1 MRGYID
7 KIVLEGLPVSGG
19 IGIGRL
25 MCIKE
30 ISYDVNTQLIDEA
43 EVESQIT
50 NLEVAICKTF
60 IEIYDLK
67 DGFKGLLSEE
77 ENRIFEFYN
86 EILDDSY
93 FFEEIKNT
101 IRHDKYHADNAIYT
115 CIQKYIDCIQGSDN
129 EYVKYR
135 IFDLNDVRKRL
146 IKNVYGHSEVNY
158 EEINASHIVAV
169 RELNPIIAG
178 VLSKKEVRGVVA
190 QEGAGYFT
198 HASIILKSVGIP
210 NLGNVD
216 FKELI
221 QHQDKD
227 VIIDCNKGIMI
238 VNPDNSQIFCY
249 SEKLRGKADIKNID
263 NFEPAVT
270 MDGYKISLYASIS
283 SLKEFN
289 IAKRTNFDGIG
300 LVRTESIFI
309 NYNKVPD
316 EKRQFAIYSK
326 MAKTMKNRMLVLRT
340 VDIGGDKVP
349 GSLDFYKA
357 PSERTTRGIK
367 RSLEHKNEL
376 TLQMRSIIRAN
387 CYGNIGITF
396 PMVNNADEIREI
408 KEIIKGIENETR
420 AENNGVNSR
429 IKIGAF
435 IETISAVEDIENI
448 IKEVDFINIGTNDLL
463 HQFCGLNRKC
473 STVLKDNY
481 LDPEFIKIVKICVE
495 CAKKNS
501 KHVVLCGEMASDPMS
516 VVVLIGLGVKDL
528 SITLGAFYDIYEII
542 RKTNCEQAAKITG
555 KVVRSK
561 SMEEVKKMLS
571 DCLRSF
577 EKIH

>member
-1 MRGYID
+1 MRGYMD

-25 MCIKE
+25 ICIKE
-30 ISYDVNTQLIDEA
+30 INYEANTQLIDEA
-43 EVESQIT
+43 GVESQIT
-50 NLEVAICKTF
+50 DLEVAICKTF

-101 IRHDKYHADNAIYT
+101 IRNEKYHADNAIYT
-115 CIQKYIDCIQGSDN
+115 CIQKYIDCIQDSDN

-158 EEINASHIVAV
+158 EEIDSSHIVAV
-169 RELNPIIAG
+169 KELNPIIAG

-198 HASIILKSVGIP
+198 HASIILKSVEIP
-210 NLGNVD
+210 TLGNIN

-221 QHQDKD
+221 QHQNKD

-238 VNPDNSQIFCY
+238 VNPDNSQIFSY

-270 MDGYKISLYASIS
+270 MDGCKISLYASIS

-289 IAKRTNFDGIG
+289 IAKRINIDGIG

-326 MAKTMKNRMLVLRT
+326 MAKTMKDRMLVIRT

-349 GSLDFYKA
+349 GSLEFYKA
-357 PSERTTRGIK
+357 PSQPTTRGIK

-376 TLQMRSIIRAN
+376 TLQMRSIIRAKS
-387 CYGNIGITF
+387 YGNIGITF
-396 PMVNNADEIREI
+396 PMVNNTDEIREI
-408 KEIIKGIENETR
+408 KEIIKRIENEIKS
-420 AENNGVNSR
+420 ENNEENSR

-481 LDPEFIKIVKICVE
+481 LDPEFIKIVKTCVD
-495 CAKKNS
+495 CAQQNGKN
-501 KHVVLCGEMASDPMS
+501 VVLCGEMASDPMS
-516 VVVLIGLGVKDL
+516 VIILIGLGVKDF
-528 SITLGAFYDIYEII
+528 SITLGAFYDINEMI
-542 RKTNCEQAAKITG
+542 RKINCEEAAKITG
-555 KVVRSK
+555 KAVKSK
-561 SMEEVKKMLS
+561 SIEEVKKVLS
-571 DCLRSF
+571 DCL
-577 EKIH
+577 

>member
-1 MRGYID
+1 MRGYMD
-7 KIVLEGLPVSGG
+7 KIVLEGLPISGG

-25 MCIKE
+25 ICIKE

-43 EVESQIT
+43 EVENQIT
-50 NLEVAICKTF
+50 DLEVAICKTF

-77 ENRIFEFYN
+77 ENRIFEFYS

-101 IRHDKYHADNAIYT
+101 IRNKKYHADNAIYT
-115 CIQKYIDCIQGSDN
+115 CIQKYIDCIQDSDN
-129 EYVKYR
+129 EYVKNR

-158 EEINASHIVAV
+158 EEINSSHIVAV
-169 RELNPIIAG
+169 KELNPIIAG

-210 NLGNVD
+210 TLGNIN
-216 FKELI
+216 FKETI

-227 VIIDCNKGIMI
+227 TIIDCNNGVMI
-238 VNPDNSQIFCY
+238 INPDNSQIFTY
-249 SEKLRGKADIKNID
+249 SEKLRRKINIKDID
-263 NFEPAVT
+263 NFEPAITV
-270 MDGYKISLYASIS
+270 DGHKIFLYASIS

-289 IAKRTNFDGIG
+289 IAKRINFDGIG

-309 NYNKVPD
+309 DYNKVPD

-326 MAKTMKNRMLVLRT
+326 MARAMKNRILVIRT
-340 VDIGGDKVP
+340 VDIGADKVP

-357 PSERTTRGIK
+357 HSERTVRGIR
-367 RSLEHKNEL
+367 RSLQHKKEL
-376 TLQMRSIIRAN
+376 TLQMRTIIQAN
-387 CYGNIGITF
+387 AFGNIGITF
-396 PMVNNADEIREI
+396 PMVNNADEIREV
-408 KEIIKGIENETR
+408 KEIIKGIENEIK
-420 AENNGVNSR
+420 AENNERNCQ
-429 IKIGAF
+429 IEIGAF

-481 LDPEFIKIVKICVE
+481 LDPEFIKIIKTCVD
-495 CAKKNS
+495 CAKENGKR
-501 KHVVLCGEMASDPMS
+501 VILCGEMVSDPVS
-516 VVVLIGLGVKDL
+516 IIVLIGLGVKDL
-528 SITLGAFYDIYEII
+528 SITLGAFCDIYEII
-542 RKTNCEQAAKITG
+542 RKTNCEEAAKITE
-555 KVVRSK
+555 KAVSSK
-561 SMEEVKKMLS
+561 SIEEVKKMLS
-571 DCLRSF
+571 DCLRS
-577 EKIH
+577 

>member
-1 MRGYID
+1 MHEYMD

-19 IGIGRL
+19 IGIGRFI
-25 MCIKE
+25 CVKE
-30 ISYDVNTQLIDEA
+30 ISYDVNTQLIDEG

-50 NLEVAICKTF
+50 DLEVAICKTF

-101 IRHDKYHADNAIYT
+101 IRNEKYHADNAIYT
-115 CIQKYIDCIQGSDN
+115 CIQKYIDCIQNSDN

-158 EEINASHIVAV
+158 EEINSSHVVAV

-210 NLGNVD
+210 TLGNIN

-221 QHQDKD
+221 QHQEKD

-238 VNPDNSQIFCY
+238 VNPDDSQIFSY

-270 MDGYKISLYASIS
+270 MDGCKISLYASIS

-289 IAKRTNFDGIG
+289 IAKRINFDGIG

-357 PSERTTRGIK
+357 PSEYTTRGIK

-376 TLQMRSIIRAN
+376 TLQMRSIIRAKG
-387 CYGNIGITF
+387 YGNIGITF

-408 KEIIKGIENETR
+408 KEIIRGIENETK
-420 AENNGVNSR
+420 AENNEGNSR

-435 IETISAVEDIENI
+435 IETISAVKDIENI

-481 LDPEFIKIVKICVE
+481 LDPEFIKIVKKCVD
-495 CAKKNS
+495 CAKENG

-542 RKTNCEQAAKITG
+542 RKTNCEEAAKITG
-555 KVVRSK
+555 KAVRSK

-571 DCLRSF
+571 DCLLF
-577 EKIH
+577 

>member
-1 MRGYID
+1 MHEFMD

-19 IGIGRL
+19 IGIGRFI
-25 MCIKE
+25 CVKE
-30 ISYDVNTQLIDEA
+30 ISYDVNTQLIDEG

-50 NLEVAICKTF
+50 DLEVAICKTF

-101 IRHDKYHADNAIYT
+101 IRNEKYHADNAIYT
-115 CIQKYIDCIQGSDN
+115 CIQKYIDCIQNSDN

-158 EEINASHIVAV
+158 EEINSSHVVAV

-210 NLGNVD
+210 TLGNIN

-221 QHQDKD
+221 QHQEKD

-238 VNPDNSQIFCY
+238 VNPDDSQIFSY

-270 MDGYKISLYASIS
+270 MDGCKISLYASIS

-289 IAKRTNFDGIG
+289 IAKRINFDGIG

-357 PSERTTRGIK
+357 PSEYTTRGIK

-376 TLQMRSIIRAN
+376 TLQMRSIIRAKG
-387 CYGNIGITF
+387 YGNIGITF

-408 KEIIKGIENETR
+408 KEIIRGIENETK
-420 AENNGVNSR
+420 AENNEGNSR

-435 IETISAVEDIENI
+435 IETISAVKDIENI

-481 LDPEFIKIVKICVE
+481 LDPKFIKIVKKCVD
-495 CAKKNS
+495 CAKDNG

-542 RKTNCEQAAKITG
+542 RKTNCEEAAKITG
-555 KVVRSK
+555 KAVRSK

-571 DCLRSF
+571 DCLLF
-577 EKIH
+577 

>member
-1 MRGYID
+1 MD

-19 IGIGRL
+19 IGIGRFI
-25 MCIKE
+25 CVKE
-30 ISYDVNTQLIDEA
+30 ISYDVNTQLIDEG

-50 NLEVAICKTF
+50 DLEVAICKTF

-101 IRHDKYHADNAIYT
+101 IRNEKYHADNAIYT
-115 CIQKYIDCIQGSDN
+115 CIQKYIDCIQNSDN

-158 EEINASHIVAV
+158 EEINSSHVVAV

-210 NLGNVD
+210 TLGNIN

-221 QHQDKD
+221 QHQEKD

-238 VNPDNSQIFCY
+238 VNPDDSQIFSY

-270 MDGYKISLYASIS
+270 MDGCKISLYASIS

-289 IAKRTNFDGIG
+289 IAKRINFDGIG

-357 PSERTTRGIK
+357 PSEYTTRGIK

-376 TLQMRSIIRAN
+376 TLQMRSIIRAKG
-387 CYGNIGITF
+387 YGNIGITF

-408 KEIIKGIENETR
+408 KEIIRGIENETK
-420 AENNGVNSR
+420 AENNEGNSR

-435 IETISAVEDIENI
+435 IETISAVKDIENI

-481 LDPEFIKIVKICVE
+481 LDPKFIKIVKKCVD
-495 CAKKNS
+495 CAKDNG

-542 RKTNCEQAAKITG
+542 RKTNCEEAAKITG
-555 KVVRSK
+555 KAVRSK

-571 DCLRSF
+571 DCLLF
-577 EKIH
+577 

>member
-1 MRGYID
+1 MYGYMD
-7 KIVLEGLPVSGG
+7 KIVFEGLPVSGD
-19 IGIGRL
+19 IGIGKL
-25 MCIKE
+25 KCIKDINYE
-30 ISYDVNTQLIDEA
+30 VNNRLIDE
-43 EVESQIT
+43 VDIESQIT
-50 NLEVAICKTF
+50 DLEVAICKTF

-101 IRHDKYHADNAIYT
+101 IRNEKYHADNAIYT
-115 CIQKYIDCIQGSDN
+115 CIQRYIDSIQESDN
-129 EYVKYR
+129 EYVKFR

-146 IKNVYGHSEVNY
+146 IKNIYGDSEVNF
-158 EEINASHIVAV
+158 EEIDSSHVVAV

-210 NLGNVD
+210 TLGNINY
-216 FKELI
+216 KELAKY
-221 QHQDKD
+221 QNKD
-227 VIIDCNKGIMI
+227 VVIDCNKGIMI
-238 VNPDNSQIFCY
+238 INPDKNEVSSY
-249 SEKLRGKADIKNID
+249 SEKILGKDSIENIE

-270 MDGYKISLYASIS
+270 RDGHKISLYASIS

-289 IAKRTNFDGIG
+289 IAKRSDFDGIG

-309 NYNKVPD
+309 NYSKVPD

-326 MAKTMKNRMLVLRT
+326 MAKAMKSKMVVLRT

-349 GSLDFYKA
+349 VNLDFYKTA
-357 PSERTTRGIK
+357 SRDTSRGIK

-376 TLQMRSIIRAN
+376 AMQMRSIVHAN
-387 CYGNIGITF
+387 IYGNIGITF
-396 PMVNNADEIREI
+396 PMVSSAEEI
-408 KEIIKGIENETR
+408 KEVKEIIRGIENE
-420 AENNGVNSR
+420 AEVKNKEENKR

-448 IKEVDFINIGTNDLL
+448 IKEVDFVNIGTNDLL
-463 HQFCGLNRKC
+463 HQFCGLNRMC
-473 STVLKDNY
+473 TTILKDNY
-481 LDPEFIKIVKICVE
+481 LDPEFIKMVKLCVD
-495 CAKKNS
+495 CAKKHN
-501 KHVVLCGEMASDPMS
+501 KPVVVCGEMASDTRS
-516 VVVLIGLGVKDL
+516 VVILLGLGVRDL
-528 SITLGAFYDIYEII
+528 SITLGTFYDVYEII
-542 RKTNCEQAAKITG
+542 VKTNSKKAAEMTK
-555 KVVRSK
+555 KALQSK
-561 SMEEVKKMLS
+561 SLEEVKKILV
-571 DCLRSF
+571 
-577 EKIH
+577 

>member
-1 MRGYID
+1 MD

-19 IGIGRL
+19 IGIGRFI
-25 MCIKE
+25 CVKE
-30 ISYDVNTQLIDEA
+30 ISYDVNTQLIDEG

-50 NLEVAICKTF
+50 DLEVAICKTF

-101 IRHDKYHADNAIYT
+101 IRNEKYHADNAIYT
-115 CIQKYIDCIQGSDN
+115 CIQKYIDCIQNSDN

-158 EEINASHIVAV
+158 EEINSSHVVAV

-210 NLGNVD
+210 TLGNIN

-221 QHQDKD
+221 QHQEKD

-238 VNPDNSQIFCY
+238 VNPDDSQIFSY

-270 MDGYKISLYASIS
+270 MDGCKISLYASIS

-289 IAKRTNFDGIG
+289 IAKRINFDGIG

-357 PSERTTRGIK
+357 PSEYTTRGIK

-376 TLQMRSIIRAN
+376 TLQMRSIIRAKG
-387 CYGNIGITF
+387 YGNIGITF

-408 KEIIKGIENETR
+408 KEIIRGIENETK
-420 AENNGVNSR
+420 AENNEGNSR

-435 IETISAVEDIENI
+435 IETISAVKDIENI

-481 LDPEFIKIVKICVE
+481 LDPKFIKIVKKCVD
-495 CAKKNS
+495 CAKDNG

-542 RKTNCEQAAKITG
+542 RKTNCEEAAKITG
-555 KVVRSK
+555 KAVRSM

-571 DCLRSF
+571 DCLLF
-577 EKIH
+577 

>member
-1 MRGYID
+1 MHGYMD

-25 MCIKE
+25 ICIKE
-30 ISYDVNTQLIDEA
+30 INYDVNTQLIDEA

-50 NLEVAICKTF
+50 DLEVAICKTF

-101 IRHDKYHADNAIYT
+101 IRNEKYHADNAIYT
-115 CIQKYIDCIQGSDN
+115 CIQKYIDCIQDSEN

-158 EEINASHIVAV
+158 EEINSSHVVAV
-169 RELNPIIAG
+169 KELNPIIAG

-210 NLGNVD
+210 TLGNIN

-227 VIIDCNKGIMI
+227 VIIDCNKGITI
-238 VNPDNSQIFCY
+238 VNPDNSQIFSY
-249 SEKLRGKADIKNID
+249 SEKLRGKADIKTID

-270 MDGYKISLYASIS
+270 MDGCKISLYASIS

-289 IAKRTNFDGIG
+289 IAKRINFDGIG

-326 MAKTMKNRMLVLRT
+326 MAKTMKNRMLVIRT

-376 TLQMRSIIRAN
+376 TLQMRAIIRAKG
-387 CYGNIGITF
+387 YGNIGITF

-408 KEIIKGIENETR
+408 KEIIKGIENETK
-420 AENNGVNSR
+420 AENNERNSR

-481 LDPEFIKIVKICVE
+481 LDPEFIKLVKTCVD
-495 CAKKNS
+495 CAKGNG

-516 VVVLIGLGVKDL
+516 VVVLMGLGVKDL
-528 SITLGAFYDIYEII
+528 SISLGAFYDIYEII
-542 RKTNCEQAAKITG
+542 RKTNCEEAVKITA
-555 KVVRSK
+555 KAVRSK

-571 DCLRSF
+571 DFLIF
-577 EKIH
+577 